1 MRGSASLRQLPAARQ
16 RFHIGQDSSCCPK
29 FDVIYRLDVRHHL
42 YDFDNILI
50 TKGTIIPM
58 TKTNHS
64 TQAAAILGT
73 LTLAASA
80 IAGTTVSTGKAPA
93 PAPAPAPVGLF
104 DSVGA
109 TVDVGYDT
117 HYFFRGFLFS
127 EQNVWSQVALTVPL
141 ATNLS
146 LGLGAWYTSS
156 TDIDYTELDLNA
168 GLTYDAGFAKIGF
181 GYTRYEFFDGY
192 FGGGVGVT
200 STDEVGLTIAAP
212 AGPVNLAA
220 GYYYDF
226 GTDGAYLEAGIDAP
240 IAVTDNFSIVPAALV
255 SYGMDYYSDD
265 TGFQHIKLA
274 VSFPV
279 KLTASATLTPYVA
292 YNIALDTTEAFTD
305 DTVYGGVKLSVS
317 F

>member
-1 MRGSASLRQLPAARQ
+1 
-16 RFHIGQDSSCCPK
+16 
-29 FDVIYRLDVRHHL
+29 
-42 YDFDNILI
+42 
-50 TKGTIIPM
+50 M

-64 TQAAAILGT
+64 IQAAAILGT

-80 IAGTTVSTGKAPA
+80 IAGTTVSTGKGPVAPA
-93 PAPAPAPVGLF
+93 PAPQVGLF

-127 EQNVWSQVALTVPL
+127 EQNVWSQVAVTVPL
-141 ATNLS
+141 AEKLS

-156 TDIDYTELDLNA
+156 TDISYTELDLNA
-168 GLTYDAGFAKIGF
+168 GLSYDAGFAKIGL

-200 STDEVGLTIAAP
+200 STDEVGVTIAAP

-226 GTDGAYLEAGIDAP
+226 GTDGSYLEAGIDAP
-240 IAVTDNFSIVPAALV
+240 IAITENFSIVPSALI
-255 SYGMDYYSDD
+255 SYGVDYYSSDSD
-265 TGFQHIKLA
+265 FQHIKLA
-274 VSFPV
+274 LAFPI
-279 KLTASATLTPYVA
+279 KLTATATLTPYVA
-292 YNIALDTTEAFTD
+292 GNIALATTEDFTD
-305 DTVYGGVKLSVS
+305 DTIYGGVKLSVS